1 MKTIIELYE
10 ASLSSNL
17 LDESSILDEIEDTL
31 ARGEDDIMLTE
42 IERKLQNDNIY
53 YFHYSKVNQK
63 PYAIKK
69 VRGKWVV
76 DALGDLTICGVAD
89 NGCVT
94 DGTFSFGTVN
104 GNYIISMPEFG
115 GDKLKSLQYGPTEVR
130 DDFDIY
136 YGGDL
141 KDLQYCP
148 KTVHGWVN
156 IFGTNITTL
165 KHFPSFVGGNVS
177 IRENEEL
184 KSVKDLRKC
193 RVNGYLIFKDNG
205 ISGSSVITNFE
216 NKWNILFS
224 CANVIEGQEMTSE
237 SSILADL
244 EDTIDSG
251 DKEVDKFTQ
260 FGKLFSFDQIQFASD
275 STAVFFNAP
284 TLKKL
289 TKGMDYI
296 NSKINLGWFDSKNNI
311 KMFVNWLDHVSFE
324 DLEIDY
330 QLLRDTSSE
339 EFRQKLAKHIQV
351 YGKDCGVFTPKYHI
365 QVYCPST
372 RATGHNEFWLI
383 FSEYTGNK
391 SIQVKYKINK

>member
-10 ASLSSNL
+10 GSLLS
-17 LDESSILDEIEDTL
+17 DVEDTL
-31 ARGEDDIMLTE
+31 ARGEDDIMLSE
-42 IERKLQNDNIY
+42 IERKLQNDDIY
-53 YFHYSKVNQK
+53 YFHYSRVNQK

-76 DALGDLTICGVAD
+76 DALGDLTVYGAAD

-104 GNYIISMPEFG
+104 GNYIISMGESG
-115 GDKLKSLQYGPTEVR
+115 GAKLKSLQYGPTEVR

-156 IFGTNITTL
+156 VSGTHITTL
-165 KHFPSFVGGNVS
+165 KYFPSFIGGNVN
-177 IRENEEL
+177 IRDNKEL

-205 ISGSSVITNFE
+205 ISGPSVITNFA

-224 CANVIEGQEMTSE
+224 HANVIEGQEMTSE
-237 SSILADL
+237 ASLLDEI
-244 EDTIDSG
+244 EDTINSG
-251 DKEVDKFTQ
+251 DKEVEKYTQ
-260 FGKLFSFDQIQFASD
+260 FGKLFSFYQIQYANE

-289 TKGMDYI
+289 TKGMDY
-296 NSKINLGWFDSKNNI
+296 KINLVGFDSKNKI

-324 DLEIDY
+324 DLDIDY

-339 EFRQKLAKHIQV
+339 EFRQKLAKRIQA
-351 YGKDCGVFTPKYHI
+351 YGKDCGVFTPKYHV
-365 QVYCPST
+365 QVYCPSI
-372 RATGHNEFWLI
+372 RATGRDELRLM
-383 FSEYTGNK
+383 FSEYPGNK
-391 SIQVKYKINK
+391 SIQIKYKINK

>member
-10 ASLSSNL
+10 GSL
-17 LDESSILDEIEDTL
+17 LDNVEDTL
-31 ARGEDDIMLTE
+31 SRGEDDIMLAE

-76 DALGDLTICGVAD
+76 DALGDLTVYGVAD

-94 DGTFSFGTVN
+94 DGTFSFGVIN
-104 GNYIISMPEFG
+104 GNYIISMPESG

-130 DDFDIY
+130 DDFDLY
-136 YGGDL
+136 YGGGL

-156 IFGTNITTL
+156 VSGTNITTL
-165 KHFPSFVGGNVS
+165 KYFPLFVGGNAS
-177 IRENEEL
+177 IRDNKEL

-193 RVNGYLIFKDNG
+193 RVNGYLIFKGNG
-205 ISGSSVITNFE
+205 ISGPSVITSFV
-216 NKWNILFS
+216 NKWNILYS
-224 CANVIEGQEMTSE
+224 RANVIEGQEMTSE
-237 SSILADL
+237 ASILGDI
-244 EDTIDSG
+244 EDTINSG

-284 TLKKL
+284 ILKKL

-296 NSKINLGWFDSKNNI
+296 NDKINLGWFDSKNKI
-311 KMFVNWLDHVSFE
+311 KMFVNWLDHISFE
-324 DLEIDY
+324 DLDIDY
-330 QLLRDTSSE
+330 KLLRDTSSE
-339 EFRQKLAKHIQV
+339 EFRQKLAKHIKI
-351 YGKDCGVFTPKYHI
+351 YGIKCGVFTQKYHV
-365 QVYCPST
+365 QVYCPSI
-372 RATGHNEFWLI
+372 RATRHDELRLMFC
-383 FSEYTGNK
+383 EYPGNK
-391 SIQVKYKINK
+391 SIQIKYKINK